1 MNLNKTVKTLLKKL
15 FSEISYQQLI
25 TDIGHAANTNCFYDE
40 KMEHFFELITKMDF
54 PIFLKEY
61 KKAWLKRDKINRQI
75 LIQLKNYSSFTER
88 KKIKFLLR
96 KMYQLR
102 ESLTYLFAL
111 LCFMDTTGKR
121 GFINIYIERLDQLL
135 QSTSI
140 SSEERLCLLT
150 PIKGLSFYSKLM
162 VELYQLKKQMSE
174 NFGGNPCK
182 MTMADRKLVDNF
194 AKKYFNG
201 VTDIVIYKLLSI
213 KENVSIDVSQIMRQF
228 SKHKKQY
235 IATLQRIE
243 KELTILKKES
253 LLKEIRECLNKIETI
268 LYYDHVYEPRRR
280 VKLALGDLLVRY
292 LAVSLLFKKKL
303 ITLKHPYLVPQ
314 NEVIK
319 KLEGL
324 V

>member
-1 MNLNKTVKTLLKKL
+1 MKLDKTANILLKKL

-25 TDIGHAANTNCFYDE
+25 TDIGHAANTNCFYDK

-54 PIFLKEY
+54 PTFLKEY
-61 KKAWLKRDKINRQI
+61 KRAWLKRDKINRQM

-88 KKIKFLLR
+88 EKVKFLLK

-121 GFINIYIERLDQLL
+121 GFINIYIEKLDQLL
-135 QSTSI
+135 QNTSVN
-140 SSEERLCLLT
+140 SEERLCLLT

-162 VELYQLKKQMSE
+162 VELYQFKKQMSE
-174 NFGGNPCK
+174 NFGENPCK
-182 MTMADRKLVDNF
+182 MTTADRKLIDNF

-213 KENVSIDVSQIMRQF
+213 KRSASIDVLEIGSQF

-243 KELTILKKES
+243 KELTTLKKES
-253 LLKEIRECLNKIETI
+253 LLKEIRECLNRIETI

-292 LAVSLLFKKKL
+292 IAVSLLFDRKL
-303 ITLKHPYLVPQ
+303 VTIKHPYLVPQ
-314 NEVIK
+314 NEIIE
-319 KLEGL
+319 KLESL
-324 V
+324 I